1 MQCIVVRPNGS
12 RGSVDMGSSDAS
24 QRKALQGAVGGYVE
38 ALTVPLE
45 PPMVLWVNEHG
56 ALNSLE
62 LNRWATM
69 FMGYPIVGA
78 VAVTGGPNHH
88 GGVRSVPEV
97 WRLMLLDGLI
107 PGVSNA

>member
-1 MQCIVVRPNGS
+1 MNGVVVRPNGS
-12 RGSVDMGSSDAS
+12 REVLELGCSDAS
-24 QRKALQGAVGGYVE
+24 QLKALQGAVGGYVE

-56 ALNSLE
+56 ALNALE
-62 LNRWATM
+62 LNQWATM

-78 VAVTGGPNHH
+78 VAVTGGPDHH
-88 GGVRSVPEV
+88 GGVRSIPEI